1 MDNELFS
8 YLDGEVPVYWY
19 DRITDR
25 NTGDPNSVHLELYT
39 SAGCCSDVHC
49 STCPVHFAC
58 KEELSNLDILRRLCP
73 HIANDYP
80 NFLSK
85 GIQ

>member
-1 MDNELFS
+1 MGNELFS
-8 YLDGEVPVYWY
+8 CLDGEVPVYWY
-19 DRITDR
+19 DKIVDK

-39 SAGCCSDVHC
+39 SAGYCSDVSC

-58 KEELSNLDILRRLCP
+58 NEELSNLDILRRLCP

-80 NFLSK
+80 ELFV
-85 GIQ
+85 